1 MRDVEWVWDKF
12 GHIGGVLM
20 DLAHVKTLWRGSA
33 LIWDM
38 PGHFGVVE
46 LIWSQSM
53 HFGGG

>member
-1 MRDVEWVWDKF
+1 
-12 GHIGGVLM
+12 M

-46 LIWSQSM
+46 LILEPVHIFWRGLELIWDK
-53 HFGGG
+53 FGYIGEDSN